1 MPERYEK
8 LDGFRGVTM
17 LSMAAYHTLWDLNYM
32 YGTKMHWYQT
42 MPGFLWER
50 SICMS
55 FILLSGFFRYL
66 VVCLVILQAWLY
78 LTNYVN
84 R

>member
-1 MPERYEK
+1 
-8 LDGFRGVTM
+8 M
-17 LSMAAYHTLWDLNYM
+17 LIEEQE
-32 YGTKMHWYQT
+32 GGII
-42 MPGFLWER
+42 P
-50 SICMS
+50 
-55 FILLSGFFRYL
+55 LSGFFRYL